1 MKKILSGK
9 WKYLTLLI
17 YAAICFLSL
26 LLMLQVKINYDLSKY
41 LPGDSI
47 TKKAIDI
54 TKNEFGYPN
63 VIEIMVDDVDVQTA
77 LKVKDIL

>member
-9 WKYLTLLI
+9 WKYLTLI

-47 TKKAIDI
+47 TKRQLI
-54 TKNEFGYPN
+54 
-63 VIEIMVDDVDVQTA
+63 
-77 LKVKDIL
+77 

>member
-17 YAAICFLSL
+17 YAVICFLAL
-26 LLMLQVKINYDLSKY
+26 LLMLQVKTNYDLSKY

-47 TKKAIDI
+47 TKRQLI
-54 TKNEFGYPN
+54 
-63 VIEIMVDDVDVQTA
+63 
-77 LKVKDIL
+77 